1 MEQKSKEINLNTI
14 AQPYIGA
21 TRSSMRISITH
32 AEQLLSLVKQHGVV
46 AISVPTFNKL
56 IGLCD
61 SIARSW
67 QIKNYL
73 NKHHTAMLKPG
84 TEWFCGQK
92 EKNTVYTFGT
102 RNKNSNDKE

>member
-1 MEQKSKEINLNTI
+1 MEQKKEINLSTI

-21 TRSSMRISITH
+21 TRSTMRISITH
-32 AEQLLSLVKQHGVV
+32 AEQLLACVRKYTVV
-46 AISVPTFNKL
+46 AFPVVEFNKL

-92 EKNTVYTFGT
+92 EKNTVYTFGV
-102 RNKNSNDKE
+102 RNKE